1 MSESAEEGKWK
12 IPYGVSYAKLTKI
25 IRLLLQKKAD
35 SSPVPTDS
43 ITTITNMSKNFL
55 SSNLSFFK
63 SVGILEGDN
72 DSGYQFTELGTKYA
86 KALSLD
92 NDAEIKKHTLEFI
105 SKSHLNELKIF
116 LETEGNDVTKDK
128 IFKVI
133 KTNAKIKDGTYAGN
147 MPQKTSVGS
156 NALLSIFNK
165 AGLITDQITNE
176 KLTKNGT
183 PKISNQPKKKAK
195 KSESDSGSLEP
206 QGKYFS
212 LGSGNFSVKISK
224 EIDLNELEFIQTQI
238 SSLTEFAKKRI
249 EENQTE

>member
-1 MSESAEEGKWK
+1 MSESVEEVKWRT
-12 IPYGVSYAKLTKI
+12 PYGVSYAKLTKI

-35 SSPVPTDS
+35 SSAVPTNS
-43 ITTITNMSKNFL
+43 ITTIANMSKNFL
-55 SSNLSFFK
+55 STNLSFFK
-63 SVGILEGDN
+63 SVGILNGDN

-92 NDAEIKKHTLEFI
+92 NDAEIKKHTLEFV

-116 LETEGNDVTKDK
+116 LETEGDDVTKDK

-133 KTNAKIKDGTYAGN
+133 KTNAKIKDGTFSGN
-147 MPQKTSVGS
+147 MPEKTSIGA
-156 NALLSIFNK
+156 NTLLSIFNK
-165 AGLITDQITNE
+165 AGLITDQIINK
-176 KLTKNGT
+176 KLVRSDT
-183 PKISNQPKKKAK
+183 PKISNPPKKKDK
-195 KSESDSGSLEP
+195 PESDSGSLEP